1 MALEGE
7 GTRTSL
13 YQRFGA
19 ERVNNQ
25 AAGQTYLKVCP
36 GHSTLIASLSKPIDA
51 FKPQKIKEIQYVD
64 EYALDALQVGILTGC
79 IMT

>member
-7 GTRTSL
+7 GRRTRL

-25 AAGQTYLKVCP
+25 VAGQTYLKVCP

-51 FKPQKIKEIQYVD
+51 FKP
-64 EYALDALQVGILTGC
+64 
-79 IMT
+79 